1 MSSHLQIQENQLF
14 MEDSIVREEESSP
27 QLPLPSRF
35 SDHQD
40 SHNANLV
47 ASPSTQLPLPSQF
60 SDHHD
65 SSLWNSS
72 FTFNEEQNS
81 PQLLNVDEHSNVNEV
96 ALASIQLPLPSR
108 LLHQQGGQLD
118 SSPQLHHDEASNV
131 NQVALASIQMP
142 LQSQLLDRQS
152 SSPQQNSSHPSMV
165 SLHT

>member
-1 MSSHLQIQENQLF
+1 MSSHLQIQENQFF

-40 SHNANLV
+40 SYNANLV
-47 ASPSTQLPLPSQF
+47 ASPSTQLPLPYQF
-60 SDHHD
+60 SDHQD

-81 PQLLNVDEHSNVNEV
+81 PQLLNVEEHSSVNEV
-96 ALASIQLPLPSR
+96 ERPLPSR
-108 LLHQQGGQLD
+108 LPHQQGGQLQ
-118 SSPQLHHDEASNV
+118 SSPQLHDDEASNV
-131 NQVALASIQMP
+131 NQVASASIQMP
-142 LQSQLLDRQS
+142 LQSQLLDGQS

-165 SLHT
+165 SLHTLSF